1 MTFGA
6 EMGEKRKPHVLESI
20 VEYLTDC
27 LSVENGTIELKE
39 TLLDMPPDVAV
50 NQITPGA
57 T

>member
-6 EMGEKRKPHVLESI
+6 EMGEKRKPRVLQSI